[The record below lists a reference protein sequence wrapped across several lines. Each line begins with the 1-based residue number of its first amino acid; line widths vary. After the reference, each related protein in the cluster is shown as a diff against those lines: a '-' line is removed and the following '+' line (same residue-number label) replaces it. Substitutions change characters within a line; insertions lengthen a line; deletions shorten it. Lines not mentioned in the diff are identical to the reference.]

1 MTEKQIYHAT
11 EFLLKLYAEQ
21 LGFKN
26 PQITITKV
34 KGDEE
39 GCLKMQ

>member
-1 MTEKQIYHAT
+1 MTEKQIYHAM

-34 KGDEE
+34 E
-39 GCLKMQ
+39 GGKKNA

>member
-1 MTEKQIYHAT
+1 MTEKQIEHAM
-11 EFLLKLYAEQ
+11 EFLLKLYAEN

-34 KGDEE
+34 KGEQKDA
-39 GCLKMQ
+39 

>member
-1 MTEKQIYHAT
+1 MTEKQVYHAM

-26 PQITITKV
+26 PQIAITKV
-34 KGDEE
+34 KGEKKDA
-39 GCLKMQ
+39 